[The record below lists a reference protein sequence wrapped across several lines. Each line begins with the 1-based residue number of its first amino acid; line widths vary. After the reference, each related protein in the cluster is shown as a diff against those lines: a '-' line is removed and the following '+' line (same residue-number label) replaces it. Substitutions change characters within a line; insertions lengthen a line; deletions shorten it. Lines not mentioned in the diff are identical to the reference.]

1 MLFSDKCD
9 IIALWIYSE
18 FKFKGEFFMLVS
30 AKEMLNK
37 ARDGKYAVGQF
48 NINNLEWT
56 KSILTVAEELKSPV
70 ILGVSEGAGKY
81 MTGFKTIVGMVN
93 GMLEEMNITVPV
105 ALHLDHGTFEGAQ
118 KCIRAGFSSIMFD
131 GSHYPIAENIE
142 KTKILVNA
150 CDVLGVSIEA
160 EVGSIGGEE
169 DGVVGMGECA
179 DPKECKAIAD
189 LGVTMLAAGIGNIH
203 GKYPANWPGLSFETL
218 EAVKKEVGDM
228 PLVLHGGTGIP
239 ADMIK
244 KAISLGVA
252 KINVNTEC
260 QLSFAEATRKYI
272 EEGKDQQGKGF
283 DPRKL
288 LAPGAEAIKATVKE
302 KMELFGSVGKA

>member
-1 MLFSDKCD
+1 
-9 IIALWIYSE
+9 
-18 FKFKGEFFMLVS
+18 MLVS
-30 AKEMLNK
+30 AKDMLNK
-37 ARDGKYAVGQF
+37 AKAGHYAVGQF

-56 KSILTVAEELKSPV
+56 KAVLLTAQELNSPV

-81 MTGFKTIVGMVN
+81 MTGYKTVSAMVSA
-93 GMLEEMNITVPV
+93 MIDELKITVPV
-105 ALHLDHGTFEGAQ
+105 ALHLDHGSYEGAY
-118 KCIRAGFSSIMFD
+118 KCIEAGFSSIMFD
-131 GSHYPIAENIE
+131 GSHYPIDENIE
-142 KTKILVNA
+142 KTKELVKVCNEKG
-150 CDVLGVSIEA
+150 LSLEA

-169 DGVVGMGECA
+169 DGVVGTGEVA
-179 DPKECKAIAD
+179 DPNECKAIAD

-203 GKYPANWPGLSFETL
+203 GKYPDNWAGLSFDTL
-218 EAVKKEVGDM
+218 DEIQKLTGDM

-239 ADMIK
+239 EDMIK

-272 EEGKDQQGKGF
+272 EAGKDLSGKGF

-288 LAPGAEAIKATVKE
+288 LAPGTEAIKATVKE

>member
-1 MLFSDKCD
+1 M
-9 IIALWIYSE
+9 A
-18 FKFKGEFFMLVS
+18 LVS
-30 AKEMLNK
+30 AKEMLQK
-37 ARDGKYAVGQF
+37 AKAGHYAVGQF

-56 KSILTVAEELKSPV
+56 KAILLTAEECKSPV

-81 MTGFKTIVGMVN
+81 MTGYKTVVGMVN
-93 GMLEEMNITVPV
+93 GMLEELNITVPV
-105 ALHLDHGTFEGAQ
+105 ALHLDHGSYEGAK
-118 KCIRAGFSSIMFD
+118 KCIEAGFSSIMFD
-131 GSHYPIAENIE
+131 GSHLPFEENVE
-142 KTKILVNA
+142 KTKELVAICNEK
-150 CDVLGVSIEA
+150 GMSIEA

-203 GKYPANWPGLSFETL
+203 GKYPENWAGLQFDVLDDIQKLTGE
-218 EAVKKEVGDM
+218 M

-239 ADMIK
+239 EDMIK
-244 KAISLGVA
+244 KAISLGVS

-272 EEGKDQQGKGF
+272 DAGKDLEGKGF

-302 KMELFGSVGKA
+302 KMEIFGSIGKAE